1 MRIFDC
7 TTYYNEEL
15 MMDIRF
21 HTLNDQVEKFIVVE
35 SLFSHSGNKK
45 KLNFNINNYSKF
57 KDKIIYL
64 VIEKEPD
71 NIKISNDGKINSLD
85 KRMNSLK
92 RIEQSY
98 DYMFNG
104 LKDAGEDDL
113 ILLSDNDEIP
123 NLKSDQFLKSK
134 SKVFIF
140 KQMMFYY
147 KFNLHYEKLKWFGS
161 KGCKKKNLKNMS
173 WLRNLKNKKYPLW
186 RLDTFFSKTRYI
198 NLEIINDGGWH
209 FTNLMTAEKLYEKL
223 TNFGHHDEFEL
234 SGMTVNDLQKKI
246 DNKEVFFNHFVDKE
260 KFKERWNFNYKLKKI
275 ENNELPEYLQ
285 SNSSQLKYKD
295 WFD

>member
-7 TTYYNEEL
+7 TTYYDEEL

-21 HTLNDQVEKFIVVE
+21 NTLNDQVEKFIVVE

-134 SKVFIF
+134 SNVFIF

-147 KFNLHYEKLKWFGS
+147 KFNLHYENLKWFGS

-173 WLRNLKNKKYPLW
+173 WLRNLKNKKYSWW
-186 RLDTFFSKTRYI
+186 RFDTFFSKLKVR
-198 NLEIINDGGWH
+198 NLEIIDDGGWH
-209 FTNLMTAEKLYEKL
+209 FTNIKSPEDLFEKFK
-223 TNFGHHDEFEL
+223 NFGHHDEFDE
-234 SGMTVNDLQKKI
+234 SGIDIEFIKSKI
-246 DNKEVFFNHFVDKE
+246 NNKEVFYDHFADKTKSEKWKASYKLRKIDNVLLPKYLKNNTE
-260 KFKERWNFNYKLKKI
+260 KF
-275 ENNELPEYLQ
+275 Q
-285 SNSSQLKYKD
+285 D
-295 WFD
+295 WFDN